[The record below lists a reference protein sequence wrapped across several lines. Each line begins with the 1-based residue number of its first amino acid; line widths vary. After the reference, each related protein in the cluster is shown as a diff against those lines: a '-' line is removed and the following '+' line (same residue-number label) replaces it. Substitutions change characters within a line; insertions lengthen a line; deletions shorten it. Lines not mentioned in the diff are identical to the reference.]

1 MDSVDGRIQLLLV
14 SRINPKGLAM
24 LRFTFRAI
32 AVLFTVADL
41 SADAHAV
48 DIKPATPTLD
58 SFVYN
63 FSQNMTVIKLSVS
76 KIGNVSYTHNQNRTD
91 GFNTTKT
98 FTIPEKDAIE
108 LLSGLIED
116 GLLDLEE
123 HFPNARGDSP
133 PFIH

>member
-1 MDSVDGRIQLLLV
+1 
-14 SRINPKGLAM
+14 M

>member
-32 AVLFTVADL
+32 AVLLTVADL